1 MQDYLTYL
9 ASALLDCGYGDLS
22 VLKNC
27 AYDFT
32 DLIENCKD
40 GFGTINLNT
49 LCRTMFEMGMTEI
62 QDSIGERIE
71 QLQEELKDID
81 DTETNNETEEMR
93 DELANLLKL
102 KPFDDIESYHNFLD
116 TSIYFVN
123 NSDIYNSYC
132 SHELETFENN
142 TGYSINN

>member
-9 ASALLDCGYGDLS
+9 ASALLDCGYADLR

-49 LCRTMFEMGMTEI
+49 LCRTMFEMGMVEI

-71 QLQEELKDID
+71 QLQEELKDVD

-116 TSIYFVN
+116 TSIYFIN
-123 NSDIYNSYC
+123 NSDIYNNYC
-132 SHELETFENN
+132 LHELETFGNN